1 MTYHFMCMKKLFY
14 IFLAVGFFAAAP
26 AIAQSSFSVQY
37 SMGFG
42 SGDVKSFISSS
53 SFRGA
58 AVEYRYHV
66 QEKISVGAD
75 IGWNTFY
82 ERRAYDTYTSG
93 TISLSGVQYRYIN
106 AMPIYLAGD
115 YYFKPGEKLNPFV
128 GLGVGTLYTRRNTDM
143 NLYTLENKVW
153 AFALRPEACLLVNAN
168 PNLDIILVGKY
179 NYGFAAGGLDAQSYF
194 TFNIGL
200 VFKSN

>member
-1 MTYHFMCMKKLFY
+1 MNMKKLFY
-14 IFLAVGFFAAAP
+14 TFLAVGLIAAAP
-26 AIAQSSFSVQY
+26 AMAQSSFSAQY

-42 SGDVKSFISSS
+42 SGDVKSYISSP
-53 SFRGA
+53 SFRGGA
-58 AVEYRYHV
+58 IEYRYHV
-66 QEKISVGAD
+66 QDKIAVGAD
-75 IGWNTFY
+75 ISWNTFY

-93 TISLSGVQYRYIN
+93 TVSLSGVQYRYIN

-115 YYFKPGEKLNPFV
+115 YYFKPGEKLNPFI

-153 AFALRPEACLLVNAN
+153 AFALRPEAGVLVNAN
-168 PNLDIILVGKY
+168 PNLDVILVGKY

>member
-1 MTYHFMCMKKLFY
+1 MTYIPVHMKK
-14 IFLAVGFFAAAP
+14 IFNVIIAVAFFASAP
-26 AIAQSSFSVQY
+26 AVAQSTFSFQY

-42 SGDVKSFISSS
+42 SGDMKSYITSS

-58 AVEYRYHV
+58 ALEYRYHI
-66 QEKISVGAD
+66 QEKNSVGVD

-93 TISLSGVQYRYIN
+93 TVSLSGVQYRYIN

-115 YYFKPGEKLNPFV
+115 HYFKPGEKLNPFV
-128 GLGVGTLYTRRNTDM
+128 GLGVGTLYTKRNTDM
-143 NLYTLENKVW
+143 NLYTLETKVW
-153 AFALRPEACLLVNAN
+153 AFALRPEAGVLVNAN
-168 PNLDIILVGKY
+168 PSLDFILVGKY
-179 NYGFAAGGLDAQSYF
+179 NYGFSAGGLDAQSYF

-200 VFKSN
+200 VFKGR

>member
-1 MTYHFMCMKKLFY
+1 MKKLFY
-14 IFLAVGFFAAAP
+14 IFLAAAFFAAGP
-26 AIAQSSFSVQY
+26 AVAQNSFSIQY

-42 SGDVKSFISSS
+42 AGDMKSFISTS

-58 AVEYRYHV
+58 AIAYRYRI
-66 QEKISVGAD
+66 QEKFSVGAD
-75 IGWNTFY
+75 MGWNTFY

-93 TISLSGVQYRYIN
+93 TVSLSGVQYRYIN

-115 YYFKPGEKLNPFV
+115 YYLKPGEKLNPFV

-143 NLYTLENKVW
+143 NLYTLENKIW
-153 AFALRPEACLLVNAN
+153 AFALRPEAGVLVNAN
-168 PNLDIILVGKY
+168 PALDIILVGKY

-200 VFKSN
+200 VFKGD

>member
-1 MTYHFMCMKKLFY
+1 MTYSMKKLFH
-14 IFLAVGFFAAAP
+14 IFLAVATFAAAP
-26 AIAQSSFSVQY
+26 AIAQSAFSVQY

-42 SGDVKSFISSS
+42 SGDVKSYVSST

-58 AVEYRYHV
+58 SLAYRYFV
-66 QEKISVGAD
+66 QPKISVGAD

-106 AMPIYLAGD
+106 AMPVYLAGD
-115 YYFKPGEKLNPFV
+115 YYLKPGEKINPFV
-128 GLGVGTLYTRRNTDM
+128 GLGVGTLYTKRNTDM

-153 AFALRPEACLLVNAN
+153 AFALRPEAGVLVNAN
-168 PNLDIILVGKY
+168 PGLDIILAGKY
-179 NYGFAAGGLDAQSYF
+179 NYGFSAGGLEAQSYF

-200 VFKSN
+200 VFKGD